1 MALLGQVEMTRV
13 DAVEEFKVS
22 QMFIDSCV
30 IYYGSG
36 FEDCLKQVKSVYPS
50 LDLSKVSKVTMDNPL
65 PSTPASDTTLGES
78 DDSTKSEL
86 DQKDD
91 SVVLAQ
97 PAVDPP
103 VTPSVSS
110 TEPLNVENPLV
121 QDIQDK
127 TDENPQDAPTSLS

>member
-1 MALLGQVEMTRV
+1 
-13 DAVEEFKVS
+13 
-22 QMFIDSCV
+22 
-30 IYYGSG
+30 
-36 FEDCLKQVKSVYPS
+36 
-50 LDLSKVSKVTMDNPL
+50 MDNPL

-127 TDENPQDAPTSLS
+127 TDENP